1 MQHLRHFS
9 STNTIK
15 ELYIWTVQWHHVT
28 SDIHNILTGITG
40 QSPFITISREGE
52 NCMDIIILTQQTTP
66 RLHFDKE
73 YGFTSK
79 TQVMLTSLTG
89 QVRHAVHV
97 CMRPAVMNLS
107 KPEPQMT
114 GTW

>member
-9 STNTIK
+9 STNTMM
-15 ELYIWTVQWHHVT
+15 ELHIWTAQRHHVT
-28 SDIHNILTGITG
+28 SDINNILTGITG
-40 QSPFITISREGE
+40 QFPFITISREDE
-52 NCMDIIILTQQTTP
+52 NCMDIITSTQQTNP

-89 QVRHAVHV
+89 QVD
-97 CMRPAVMNLS
+97 MRLMGL
-107 KPEPQMT
+107 
-114 GTW
+114 

>member
-15 ELYIWTVQWHHVT
+15 SLYIWTVQWYHIT
-28 SDIHNILTGITG
+28 SDINNILTGVTG
-40 QSPFITISREGE
+40 QFPFIILSRENE
-52 NCMDIIILTQQTTP
+52 NCMEIIIATQQTTP

-79 TQVMLTSLTG
+79 TQVMLTPLTG
-89 QVRHAVHV
+89 QVD
-97 CMRPAVMNLS
+97 MQLMS
-107 KPEPQMT
+107 E
-114 GTW
+114 